1 MKMTEHTDKVEL
13 QKEKILK
20 ESLDQQ
26 VTAIDIRFGRIQTR
40 YASGKVVTEY
50 PRDKRKNTITEYRVE
65 RDRMIEILGP
75 IFGIGFLIWLTL
87 AILVLCAVRYFE
99 NL

>member
-40 YASGKVVTEY
+40 YASGKSS
-50 PRDKRKNTITEYRVE
+50 YRIPKGQTQE
-65 RDRMIEILGP
+65 HHNRIPSDRMIEILGP

>member
-40 YASGKVVTEY
+40 YAIRQSS
-50 PRDKRKNTITEYRVE
+50 YRIPQGQTQE
-65 RDRMIEILGP
+65 HH
-75 IFGIGFLIWLTL
+75 
-87 AILVLCAVRYFE
+87 
-99 NL
+99 

>member
-26 VTAIDIRFGRIQTR
+26 VTASNSNR
-40 YASGKVVTEY
+40 Y
-50 PRDKRKNTITEYRVE
+50 P
-65 RDRMIEILGP
+65 L
-75 IFGIGFLIWLTL
+75 W
-87 AILVLCAVRYFE
+87 
-99 NL
+99 

>member
-1 MKMTEHTDKVEL
+1 MTEHTDKVEL

-50 PRDKRKNTITEYRVE
+50 PRDKRKNTITEYRVTE
-65 RDRMIEILGP
+65 WSRYLDLSLGLAFL
-75 IFGIGFLIWLTL
+75 FG
-87 AILVLCAVRYFE
+87 
-99 NL
+99 

>member
-50 PRDKRKNTITEYRVE
+50 PRLN
-65 RDRMIEILGP
+65 
-75 IFGIGFLIWLTL
+75 
-87 AILVLCAVRYFE
+87 
-99 NL
+99 

>member
-40 YASGKVVTEY
+40 YQSG
-50 PRDKRKNTITEYRVE
+50 RHQEYRRSKSAWE
-65 RDRMIEILGP
+65 ISYRLREIKDAIEKHNNVYDNDLEI
-75 IFGIGFLIWLTL
+75 
-87 AILVLCAVRYFE
+87 
-99 NL
+99 NLEVADDS